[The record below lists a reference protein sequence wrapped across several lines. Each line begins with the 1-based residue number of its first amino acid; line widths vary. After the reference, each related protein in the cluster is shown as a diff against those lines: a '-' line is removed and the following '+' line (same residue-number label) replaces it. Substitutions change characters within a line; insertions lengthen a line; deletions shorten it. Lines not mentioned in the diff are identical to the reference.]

1 MNYLEVKY
9 EEQTKKELDP
19 SSFISDVID
28 SQKSL
33 GLEKKVNSFDHEK
46 LQKLGF
52 IQNGTTKGYGLQKE
66 FTLHELIHFAKEV
79 NKLENHN
86 LTHGYIVLKYFE
98 NELYFWDTA
107 LIYEGVDTFSYCLEY
122 HNTFRLGSVN
132 VVTKSTS
139 VNEELLNLAGCTKRY
154 HEPTLGFI
162 TQGCMWDKKQGIKI
176 QKGLITNINEY
187 IKLDEVITY

>member
-46 LQKLGF
+46 LQELGF

-66 FTLHELIHFAKEV
+66 FTLNELIYLAKEV

-86 LTHGYIVLKYFE
+86 LTHGYIILKYHKDK
-98 NELYFWDTA
+98 LYFWDTA
-107 LIYEGVDTFSYCLEY
+107 LIYEGVDTFSYCLQY
-122 HNTFRLGSVN
+122 HNIFELGDIN
-132 VVTKSTS
+132 VVTKSS
-139 VNEELLNLAGCTKRY
+139 CVNEELLNLAGFTRRY

-162 TQGCMWDKKQGIKI
+162 TQNCLWDKKEGLKIK
-176 QKGLITNINEY
+176 KVLIEDINEHM
-187 IKLDEVITY
+187 KFDEVITY

>member
-9 EEQTKKELDP
+9 EEQTKKKLDP

-46 LQKLGF
+46 LQELGF

-66 FTLHELIHFAKEV
+66 FTLNELIYLAKEV

-122 HNTFRLGSVN
+122 HNTFRLWNVN
-132 VVTKSTS
+132 VVTKSAS

-154 HEPTLGFI
+154 HEPTIGFI
-162 TQGCMWDKKQGIKI
+162 TQGCMWDKKQGLKI
-176 QKGLITNINEY
+176 QKGMITNINEY

>member
-9 EEQTKKELDP
+9 EEQTKKKLDP

-46 LQKLGF
+46 LQELGF

-66 FTLHELIHFAKEV
+66 FTLNELIYLAKEV

-122 HNTFRLGSVN
+122 HNTFRIWNVN
-132 VVTKSTS
+132 VVTKSAS

-154 HEPTLGFI
+154 HEPTIGFI
-162 TQGCMWDKKQGIKI
+162 TQGCMWDKKQGLKI
-176 QKGLITNINEY
+176 QKGMITNINEY